1 MRWLD
6 FSTENCTVARTLSL
20 IGDRWSLLVLREA
33 FNGVR
38 RFDDLHR
45 HLGIAPTVLTARLDT
60 LVHNGLLDRVPYQ
73 EPGRRTRHEYRLT
86 SRGWDLHPVVV
97 ALMAFGDK
105 HLADPEGPPVRL
117 RHAGCG
123 APVRVSLTCEDGHLV
138 GSPQHV
144 SVEPGPSAQLS
155 AG

>member
-6 FSTENCTVARTLSL
+6 FSTDNCTVARTLRL

-33 FNGVR
+33 LNGVR
-38 RFDDLHR
+38 RFDDLQS

-60 LVHNGLLDRVPYQ
+60 LVRNELLERVPYQ

-86 SRGWDLHPVVV
+86 AKGRDLHPVVV

-105 HLADPEGPPVRL
+105 HLADPEGPPVQL
-117 RHAGCG
+117 RHADCG
-123 APVRVSLTCEDGHLV
+123 APVRITLSCEEGHQVS
-138 GSPQHV
+138 SPRDITV
-144 SVEPGPSAQLS
+144 RPGPSARNRD
-155 AG
+155 